1 MKFRNT
7 YTVRGTYLHG
17 VALAAL
23 GLENLGSLGDVT
35 HVDLKGQ
42 RGGEE
47 GVQRGEREMEDC

>member
-23 GLENLGSLGDVT
+23 GLEDFSSLGDVS
-35 HVDLKGQ
+35 HDYWLLCGVDVN
-42 RGGEE
+42 GE
-47 GVQRGEREMEDC
+47 